1 MVIKMKDNYSI
12 GDRVKELRT
21 QNKLSQEQLAL
32 RAEITTAYLGQIERG
47 EKNPTVVTVE
57 KICNALG
64 ISLSDF
70 FSNQS
75 FAITEEDAVLK
86 QIVYELKDRSSA
98 EKQEIWQIIK
108 HALKLKEI

>member
-57 KICNALG
+57 RICNALG
-64 ISLSDF
+64 ISLSA
-70 FSNQS
+70 FSATSLLPLQ
-75 FAITEEDAVLK
+75 K
-86 QIVYELKDRSSA
+86 MMPR
-98 EKQEIWQIIK
+98 
-108 HALKLKEI
+108 